1 MLVFEYQHG
10 ICGILLCRE
19 FRFVFLNPFVLGI
32 GNCSRI
38 FAFRAAEQTSIGVLT
53 PMGRDRRGLSYG
65 GNRQSHR
72 RRDGSHRGGESEAER
87 RTAEE
92 LCFAGSG

>member
-1 MLVFEYQHG
+1 MGFAAFCYAADFAWHFCIRWFSV
-10 ICGILLCRE
+10 
-19 FRFVFLNPFVLGI
+19 I

-38 FAFRAAEQTSIGVLT
+38 FAFRAAAQTSIGVLT

-92 LCFAGSG
+92 LCFTGSG